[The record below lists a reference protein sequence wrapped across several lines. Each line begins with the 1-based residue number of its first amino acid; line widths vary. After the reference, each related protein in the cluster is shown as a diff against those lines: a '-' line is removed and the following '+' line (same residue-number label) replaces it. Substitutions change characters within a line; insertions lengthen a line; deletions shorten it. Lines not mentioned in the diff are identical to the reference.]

1 MKIQEFLE
9 KVGEMAELD
18 SHRNTP
24 DAKYK
29 VLVSAFTREISKLDK
44 LIELIDEVYELKQ
57 EGEEYTLV
65 KKNEN

>member
-9 KVGEMAELD
+9 KVGEMAELE
-18 SHRNTP
+18 SHRETP
-24 DAKYK
+24 DERYS
-29 VLVSAFTREISKLDK
+29 VLASAFSREVSKLNK